1 MLVSSD
7 GEYRGGEEVASG
19 EDLAWRDDEA
29 SSDSDVDGVAVVCE
43 CRHTN
48 CDPPL

>member
-1 MLVSSD
+1 MSVSSD
-7 GEYRGGEEVASG
+7 VECRGGEEVASG
-19 EDLAWRDDEA
+19 EDVAWRDDEA
-29 SSDSDVDGVAVVCE
+29 SGDSGVDGVAVVCE